1 MQLYKFTQVDNG
13 NVEDTV
19 NEFLTTNHLRW
30 DQIDWKVTSA
40 SYTDP
45 MDTDDIL
52 HTQHVVWI
60 IVK

>member
-1 MQLYKFTQVDNG
+1 MQLYKFTVNDSQGSLKEINQFLSDNNLQFSQV
-13 NVEDTV
+13 
-19 NEFLTTNHLRW
+19 
-30 DQIDWKVTSA
+30 DWKVTSA

-60 IVK
+60 MVE